1 MDRERFHWGA
11 TTESMEKIRRKG
23 ESPETLRLVERR
35 LETSRPGTIRRK
47 IVMSA
52 QRQIWI
58 PSMPKKRSR
67 EENAEIDGELLSR
80 ANRFSGRYQPLEER
94 REEEQE
100 IQQLEIIEETEQES
114 GSERQKI
121 QFDNFTIVDLKAYNT
136 ERKEAQFVQINK
148 VIEKVTGNKK
158 TTENTIKKAEFIIM
172 LNLKMLIA
180 KLTTDAELNRSETL

>member
-1 MDRERFHWGA
+1 MDRELFHWGA

-35 LETSRPGTIRRK
+35 LEISRPGTMRRK

-58 PSMPKKRSR
+58 PSMPNKRSR

-114 GSERQKI
+114 GGERQ
-121 QFDNFTIVDLKAYNT
+121 
-136 ERKEAQFVQINK
+136 
-148 VIEKVTGNKK
+148 
-158 TTENTIKKAEFIIM
+158 
-172 LNLKMLIA
+172 
-180 KLTTDAELNRSETL
+180 